1 MMAREHGVWP
11 GPWMDGTWGVERMKV
26 NFIWIV
32 SGALVVLW
40 LLLMGTTGAGAYWVH
55 IVLIAAIVLIIG
67 YTLNRPTP

>member
-1 MMAREHGVWP
+1 
-11 GPWMDGTWGVERMKV
+11 MDGTWGEDRMKA

-55 IVLIAAIVLIIG
+55 IVLMAAIVLIIG